1 MKQIRIGLI
10 GVGVV
15 GSSLLQLIEKNRRT
29 IQDRNQLDLEVV
41 AIATRTPSKV
51 KNLSNLQISTD
62 PLSIPDI
69 PEVDVVIEL
78 MGGTSIAFDLVKKS
92 LKNGKTVI
100 TANKALLSEKGDEL
114 FAIASENSME
124 IGYEAAVA
132 GSIPIIRTL
141 RDGLAS
147 CEFEVICGI
156 LNGTTNFILTKME
169 EENWDY
175 AHALKVAQELGFA
188 EADPTF
194 DVEGIDAA
202 HKISLLA
209 SLAYRQKVP
218 FSNVKIEGISNLKS
232 IDIQSS
238 RALGYRIKLLG
249 ISKRVGNAILTKVHP
264 TLLPLNHPL
273 ANVMNESNAVYYK
286 TAEADSGM
294 ITGKG
299 AGGLP
304 TASAVLADLIY
315 YGSRN
320 GLQKQTIENNV
331 YKPSE
336 QAQYSENLVRYYL
349 RFSTVDK
356 PGVLSEIAHILGKN
370 NISIASVQQKESESE
385 PVHVIVVTHE
395 STEGNFQKSIQE
407 IDQLSAFIKEKTIAI
422 RLLENLN
429 SK

>member
-1 MKQIRIGLI
+1 MKQIRIGLV

-15 GSSLLQLIEKNRRT
+15 GSNLLQLLERNRKT
-29 IQDRNQLDLEVV
+29 IQSRNKLDLEVV
-41 AIATRTPSKV
+41 AIATRTPSKI
-51 KNLSNLQISTD
+51 KNLTKLNISTD
-62 PLSIPDI
+62 PMSVASRED
-69 PEVDVVIEL
+69 VDVVVEL
-78 MGGTSIAFDLVKKS
+78 MGGTTSAFDLLQAA
-92 LKNGKTVI
+92 LKNRKTVI

-114 FAIASENSME
+114 FDLAHQNGVE

-156 LNGTTNFILTKME
+156 LNGTTNFILSKME

-175 AHALKVAQELGFA
+175 PVALKKAQELGFA

-218 FSNVKIEGISNLKS
+218 FSNLIVEGISKINT
-232 IDIQSS
+232 IDILSS

-249 ISKRVGNAILTKVHP
+249 ISKKLDDGIITKVHP
-264 TLLPLNHPL
+264 TLVPLNHPL

-286 TAEADSGM
+286 TAEAGAGM
-294 ITGKG
+294 VTGKG
-299 AGGLP
+299 AGGMP

-315 YGSRN
+315 YGSRLGIPDKILEKN
-320 GLQKQTIENNV
+320 TFEKSNKASENNN
-331 YKPSE
+331 K
-336 QAQYSENLVRYYL
+336 VRYYL
-349 RFSTVDK
+349 RFSTVDR
-356 PGVLSEIAHILGKN
+356 PGVLSEIARILGKN
-370 NISIASVQQKESESE
+370 NISIASVQQKESERE
-385 PVHVIVVTHE
+385 PVNVIVVTHE
-395 STEGNFQKSIQE
+395 SNEGDFVQSIHE
-407 IDQLSAFIKEKTIAI
+407 IDQLSTLIKEKTVAI
-422 RLLENLN
+422 RLLENL
-429 SK
+429 